1 MPLLAPT
8 STDERIK
15 KACSQAGGF
24 IYCVSVT
31 GVTGARSD
39 LNSGVAQLVSRIRSY
54 TDLPI
59 LVGFGVS
66 TPQHV
71 REISQF
77 ADGAVFGSALIDV
90 MEKNENNVEAA
101 SNFVSDMKK
110 ATLL

>member
-1 MPLLAPT
+1 M
-8 STDERIK
+8 
-15 KACSQAGGF
+15 
-24 IYCVSVT
+24 
-31 GVTGARSD
+31 
-39 LNSGVAQLVSRIRSY
+39 VSRIRSY

-66 TPQHV
+66 TPKHV

-101 SNFVSDMKK
+101 RNFVSDMKK

>member
-1 MPLLAPT
+1 M
-8 STDERIK
+8 
-15 KACSQAGGF
+15 
-24 IYCVSVT
+24 
-31 GVTGARSD
+31 
-39 LNSGVAQLVSRIRSY
+39 
-54 TDLPI
+54 
-59 LVGFGVS
+59 GFGVS